1 LQGGK
6 AVQLV
11 HGRKRELAISDVM
24 SLLLKF
30 KKYKWLHIID
40 LDAAMRRGNNRAL
53 ARKLCREAANRY
65 GLKVRV
71 GGGIRTV
78 RGAEEIT
85 KWGAHQV
92 IVGSAAFNKGKV
104 NATFLRRL
112 GKRVGRASIVV
123 ALDAAKG
130 QVVIKGWREKL
141 RLQAEDVMEKLK
153 PFCAAFLCT
162 DVDREGTMSGVN
174 LERFRRLRDATS
186 HPIIAAGGINTQRAI
201 SWIILNLLARAIR
214 CESKRSDVSRGTRGG
229 THCASRLAAPSTR
242 EKNVDAP

>member
-1 LQGGK
+1 M
-6 AVQLV
+6 QLV
-11 HGRKRELAISDVM
+11 HGRKRELAVTDVM

-40 LDAAMRRGNNRAL
+40 LDAAMRKGDNREL

-65 GLKVRV
+65 GMKVRV

-92 IVGSAAFNKGKV
+92 IVGSAAFKEGKV
-104 NATFLRRL
+104 NASFLRRL
-112 GKRVGRASIVV
+112 SKQVGRKAIVV
-123 ALDAAKG
+123 ALDTAKG
-130 QVVIKGWREKL
+130 QVVIKGWQEKL
-141 RLQAEDVMEKLK
+141 RIRAEHVMEQVK

-174 LERFRRLRDATS
+174 LEWFRRLREVTS
-186 HPIIAAGGINTQRAI
+186 HPIIAAGGIRARREI
-201 SWIILNLLARAIR
+201 VALERLGMDAAVGMALY
-214 CESKRSDVSRGTRGG
+214 KRRVQ
-229 THCASRLAAPSTR
+229 
-242 EKNVDAP
+242 